1 MKLSY
6 QILNILKITSAFIY
20 TKQVV
25 YMHNK
30 MRGEKI
36 KKYHITHSL
45 KHANAY
51 MWIH

>member
-6 QILNILKITSAFIY
+6 EISNILKNTSAFIY

-30 MRGEKI
+30 MRREE
-36 KKYHITHSL
+36 
-45 KHANAY
+45 N
-51 MWIH
+51 